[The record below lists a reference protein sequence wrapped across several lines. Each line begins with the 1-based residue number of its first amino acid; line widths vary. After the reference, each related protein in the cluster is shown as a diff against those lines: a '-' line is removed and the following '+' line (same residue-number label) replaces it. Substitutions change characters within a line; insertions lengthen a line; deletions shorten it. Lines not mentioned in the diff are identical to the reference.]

1 MGKRG
6 ENRSETYL
14 NVQSVMKVLSNE
26 ISRRASSKRCSL
38 REQRLNICSMVVK
51 RTSIG
56 QMN

>member
-6 ENRSETYL
+6 DNRSETCL
-14 NVQSVMKVLSNE
+14 DVQSIMKVLSNE
-26 ISRRASSKRCSL
+26 ISRRGSSSL
-38 REQRLNICSMVVK
+38 REQRLNICSVVVK

>member
-6 ENRSETYL
+6 ENRREIYL
-14 NVQSVMKVLSNE
+14 DVQSVMKVLSNE
-26 ISRRASSKRCSL
+26 ISRRASSSL